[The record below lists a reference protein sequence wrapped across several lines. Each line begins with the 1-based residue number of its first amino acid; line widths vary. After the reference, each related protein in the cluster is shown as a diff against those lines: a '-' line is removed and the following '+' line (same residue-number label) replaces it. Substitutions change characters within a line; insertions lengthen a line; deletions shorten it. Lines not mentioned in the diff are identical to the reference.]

1 MEFHGELFFVHGRM
15 TARAVVAIGLVCVNG
30 AALALLLSLTR
41 DLLQIGLGL
50 SLISLLLY
58 LLSASALYRFITQ
71 GARP

>member
-1 MEFHGELFFVHGRM
+1 
-15 TARAVVAIGLVCVNG
+15 LVCVNG
-30 AALALLLSLTR
+30 GALALLLSLTR

-71 GARP
+71 DARP